1 MILCKRLSER
11 YLWVDSICIVQD
23 AQDKFVQ
30 IGQMDKIYQQAKMA
44 IIAAYGTDAHTGLPG
59 VRPNSRWSSQQV
71 VNLQGMKVS
80 NVLPGL
86 GNAVDAA
93 PWNARAWTYQE
104 RLFSNRKLYFCK
116 EQVFFECDHG
126 EYREDMLIDP
136 HYNTRAGK
144 VTYGCDPE
152 HGTGHKIIYRNKLN
166 IHVYEE
172 IIFEYTL
179 RNLSFEEDILN
190 AFQGV
195 SNVLSR
201 DLFNSSPFDLA
212 CHCVC

>member
-1 MILCKRLSER
+1 
-11 YLWVDSICIVQD
+11 
-23 AQDKFVQ
+23 
-30 IGQMDKIYQQAKMA
+30 
-44 IIAAYGTDAHTGLPG
+44 
-59 VRPNSRWSSQQV
+59 
-71 VNLQGMKVS
+71 LQGIKVS

-152 HGTGHKIIYRNKLN
+152 HGTGIKLSTATNSTFTFMRRSFSNTHYAISHLKKI
-166 IHVYEE
+166 
-172 IIFEYTL
+172 
-179 RNLSFEEDILN
+179 S
-190 AFQGV
+190 
-195 SNVLSR
+195 
-201 DLFNSSPFDLA
+201 
-212 CHCVC
+212 